1 MDLDPTRLRVMKLI
15 QQRRTD
21 LKKASLAIGR
31 NAAYLQQYLYR
42 GIPKTLPEDA
52 REALAIFL
60 GVPEESLRPPKTESA
75 AEPAL
80 PAMAAAIATAAPTAM
95 GGGMPGFSQV
105 PELDVRAS
113 AGHGAFHEG
122 DEEIKAVWMFP
133 DAVIRHELRARSAN
147 LRIITIDGD
156 SMEPLLAS
164 GDRVL
169 VDTAQRVPAPP
180 GTFDEA
186 TAYCRWAG
194 KRLPTDAEWLEAAH
208 TERRASPSG
217 AVPDWHDLSLSHWG
231 ASDRGEL
238 PA

>member
-52 REALAIFL
+52 REALAAFL
-60 GVPEESLRPPKTESA
+60 GVPEESLRPAKTESA
-75 AEPAL
+75 LEPAL
-80 PAMAAAIATAAPTAM
+80 PQAVAAASVSAM

-169 VDTAQRVPAPP
+169 VDTSQRVPAPP
-180 GTFDEA
+180 GIFVIWDGLGIVAKRIEHIP
-186 TAYCRWAG
+186 TAEPSRIVIKSVNPLYNDYERPTEDVNIIGRVIWAG
-194 KRLPTDAEWLEAAH
+194 KKL
-208 TERRASPSG
+208 
-217 AVPDWHDLSLSHWG
+217 
-231 ASDRGEL
+231 
-238 PA
+238 

>member
-52 REALAIFL
+52 REALAAFL
-60 GVPEESLRPPKTESA
+60 GVPEESLRPAKTESA
-75 AEPAL
+75 VEPAL
-80 PAMAAAIATAAPTAM
+80 PQVVAAASVSAI

-169 VDTAQRVPAPP
+169 VDTSQRVPAPP
-180 GTFDEA
+180 GIFVIWDGLGIVAKRIEHIP
-186 TAYCRWAG
+186 TAEPSRIVIKSVNPIYGDYERPTEEVNIIGRVIWAG
-194 KRLPTDAEWLEAAH
+194 KKL
-208 TERRASPSG
+208 
-217 AVPDWHDLSLSHWG
+217 
-231 ASDRGEL
+231 
-238 PA
+238 

>member
-52 REALAIFL
+52 REALAAFL
-60 GVPEESLRPPKTESA
+60 GVPEESLRPGGKESTLM
-75 AEPAL
+75 PASVSMP
-80 PAMAAAIATAAPTAM
+80 PAIAAASVSAM
-95 GGGMPGFSQV
+95 GGSMPGFSQI

-133 DAVIRHELRARSAN
+133 DAVIRHELRARSVN

-169 VDTAQRVPAPP
+169 VDTSQRVPAPP
-180 GTFDEA
+180 GIFVIWDGLGIVAKRIEHIP
-186 TAYCRWAG
+186 TAEPSRIVIKSVNPIYGDYERPTEDVNIIGRVIWAG
-194 KRLPTDAEWLEAAH
+194 KKL
-208 TERRASPSG
+208 
-217 AVPDWHDLSLSHWG
+217 
-231 ASDRGEL
+231 
-238 PA
+238 

>member
-15 QQRRTD
+15 QQKRTD

-52 REALAIFL
+52 REALAAFL
-60 GVPEESLRPPKTESA
+60 GVPEESLRPAKTESA
-75 AEPAL
+75 VEPAL
-80 PAMAAAIATAAPTAM
+80 PQVVAAASVSAM

-169 VDTAQRVPAPP
+169 VDTSQRVPAPP
-180 GTFDEA
+180 GIFVIWDGLGIVAKRIEHIPTVEPSRIVIKSVNPLYGDYERP
-186 TAYCRWAG
+186 TEEVNIIGRVIWAG
-194 KRLPTDAEWLEAAH
+194 KKL
-208 TERRASPSG
+208 
-217 AVPDWHDLSLSHWG
+217 
-231 ASDRGEL
+231 
-238 PA
+238 

>member
-15 QQRRTD
+15 QQKRTD

-52 REALAIFL
+52 REALAAFL
-60 GVPEESLRPPKTESA
+60 GVPEESLRPAKTESA
-75 AEPAL
+75 VEPAL
-80 PAMAAAIATAAPTAM
+80 PQVVAAASVSAM
-95 GGGMPGFSQV
+95 GGIMPGFSQV

-133 DAVIRHELRARSAN
+133 DAVIRHELRARSVN

-169 VDTAQRVPAPP
+169 VDTSQRVPAPP
-180 GTFDEA
+180 GIFVIWDGLGIVAKRIEHIP
-186 TAYCRWAG
+186 TAEPSRIVIKSVNPLYNDYERPTEEVNIVGRVIWAG
-194 KRLPTDAEWLEAAH
+194 KKL
-208 TERRASPSG
+208 
-217 AVPDWHDLSLSHWG
+217 
-231 ASDRGEL
+231 
-238 PA
+238 

>member
-52 REALAIFL
+52 REALAAFL
-60 GVPEESLRPPKTESA
+60 GVPEESLRPAKTESA
-75 AEPAL
+75 VEPAL
-80 PAMAAAIATAAPTAM
+80 PQVVAAASVSAM

-169 VDTAQRVPAPP
+169 VDTSQRVPAPP
-180 GTFDEA
+180 GIFVIWDGLGIVAKRIEHIP
-186 TAYCRWAG
+186 TAEPSRIVIKSVNPIYGDYERPTEEVNIIGRVIWAG
-194 KRLPTDAEWLEAAH
+194 KKL
-208 TERRASPSG
+208 
-217 AVPDWHDLSLSHWG
+217 
-231 ASDRGEL
+231 
-238 PA
+238 

>member
-52 REALAIFL
+52 REALAAFL
-60 GVPEESLRPPKTESA
+60 GVPEESLRPAKTESA
-75 AEPAL
+75 VEPAL
-80 PAMAAAIATAAPTAM
+80 PQVVAAASVTAM
-95 GGGMPGFSQV
+95 GGSMPGFSQV

-169 VDTAQRVPAPP
+169 VDTSQRVPAPP
-180 GTFDEA
+180 GIFVIWDGLGIVAKRIEHIP
-186 TAYCRWAG
+186 TAEPSRIVIKSVNPIYGDYERPTEEVNIIGRVIWAG
-194 KRLPTDAEWLEAAH
+194 KKL
-208 TERRASPSG
+208 
-217 AVPDWHDLSLSHWG
+217 
-231 ASDRGEL
+231 
-238 PA
+238 

>member
-52 REALAIFL
+52 REALAAFL
-60 GVPEESLRPPKTESA
+60 GVPEESLRPAKTESA
-75 AEPAL
+75 MEPAL
-80 PAMAAAIATAAPTAM
+80 PQVVAAASVSAI

-169 VDTAQRVPAPP
+169 VDTSQRVPAPP
-180 GTFDEA
+180 GIFVIWDGLGIVAKRIEHIP
-186 TAYCRWAG
+186 TAEPSRIVIKSVNPLYGDYERPTEEVNIIGRVIWAG
-194 KRLPTDAEWLEAAH
+194 KKL
-208 TERRASPSG
+208 
-217 AVPDWHDLSLSHWG
+217 
-231 ASDRGEL
+231 
-238 PA
+238 

>member
-52 REALAIFL
+52 REALAAFL
-60 GVPEESLRPPKTESA
+60 GVPEESLRPAKTESA
-75 AEPAL
+75 VEPAL
-80 PAMAAAIATAAPTAM
+80 PQVVAAASVSAM

-169 VDTAQRVPAPP
+169 VDTSQRVPAPP
-180 GTFDEA
+180 GIFVIWDGLGIVAKRIEHIP
-186 TAYCRWAG
+186 TAEPSRIVIKSVNPLYGDYERPTEEVNIIGRVIWAG
-194 KRLPTDAEWLEAAH
+194 KKL
-208 TERRASPSG
+208 
-217 AVPDWHDLSLSHWG
+217 
-231 ASDRGEL
+231 
-238 PA
+238 

>member
-15 QQRRTD
+15 QQKRTD

-52 REALAIFL
+52 REALAAFL
-60 GVPEESLRPPKTESA
+60 GVPEESLRPAKTESA
-75 AEPAL
+75 VEPAL
-80 PAMAAAIATAAPTAM
+80 PQVVAAASVSAM

-169 VDTAQRVPAPP
+169 VDTSQRVPAPP
-180 GTFDEA
+180 GIFVIWDGLGIVAKRIEHIP
-186 TAYCRWAG
+186 TAEPSRIVIKSVNPIYGDYERPTEEVNIIGRVIWAG
-194 KRLPTDAEWLEAAH
+194 KKL
-208 TERRASPSG
+208 
-217 AVPDWHDLSLSHWG
+217 
-231 ASDRGEL
+231 
-238 PA
+238 

>member
-15 QQRRTD
+15 QQKRTD

-52 REALAIFL
+52 REALAAFL
-60 GVPEESLRPPKTESA
+60 GVPEESLRPAKTESA
-75 AEPAL
+75 VEPAL
-80 PAMAAAIATAAPTAM
+80 PQVVAAASVSAI

-169 VDTAQRVPAPP
+169 VDTSQRVPAPP
-180 GTFDEA
+180 GIFVIWDGLGIVAKRIEHIP
-186 TAYCRWAG
+186 TAEPSRIVIKSVNPLYGDYERPTEEVNIIGRVIWAG
-194 KRLPTDAEWLEAAH
+194 KKL
-208 TERRASPSG
+208 
-217 AVPDWHDLSLSHWG
+217 
-231 ASDRGEL
+231 
-238 PA
+238 

>member
-15 QQRRTD
+15 QQKRTD

-52 REALAIFL
+52 REALAVFL

-75 AEPAL
+75 VEPAL
-80 PAMAAAIATAAPTAM
+80 PALAAAIATAPPTAM

-180 GTFDEA
+180 GIFVIWDGLGIVAKRIEHIP
-186 TAYCRWAG
+186 TAEPSRIVIKSVNPLYGDYERPTEEVNIVGRVIWAG
-194 KRLPTDAEWLEAAH
+194 KKL
-208 TERRASPSG
+208 
-217 AVPDWHDLSLSHWG
+217 
-231 ASDRGEL
+231 
-238 PA
+238 

>member
-15 QQRRTD
+15 QQKRTD

-52 REALAIFL
+52 REALAAFL
-60 GVPEESLRPPKTESA
+60 GVPEESLRPAKTESA
-75 AEPAL
+75 MEPAL
-80 PAMAAAIATAAPTAM
+80 PQVVAAASVSAM
-95 GGGMPGFSQV
+95 GGGMPGFSQI

-169 VDTAQRVPAPP
+169 VDTSQRVPAPP
-180 GTFDEA
+180 GIFVIWDGLGIVAKRIEHIP
-186 TAYCRWAG
+186 TAEPSRVVIKSVNPLYGDYERPTEEVNIIGRVIWAG
-194 KRLPTDAEWLEAAH
+194 KKL
-208 TERRASPSG
+208 
-217 AVPDWHDLSLSHWG
+217 
-231 ASDRGEL
+231 
-238 PA
+238 

>member
-15 QQRRTD
+15 QQKRTD

-52 REALAIFL
+52 REALAAFL
-60 GVPEESLRPPKTESA
+60 GVPEESLRPAKTESA
-75 AEPAL
+75 MEPAL
-80 PAMAAAIATAAPTAM
+80 PQVVAAASVSAI

-169 VDTAQRVPAPP
+169 VDTSQRVPAPP
-180 GTFDEA
+180 GIFVIWDGLGIVAKRIEHIP
-186 TAYCRWAG
+186 TAEPSRIVIKSVNPIYGDYERPTEEVNIIGRVIWAG
-194 KRLPTDAEWLEAAH
+194 KKL
-208 TERRASPSG
+208 
-217 AVPDWHDLSLSHWG
+217 
-231 ASDRGEL
+231 
-238 PA
+238 

>member
-52 REALAIFL
+52 REALAAFL
-60 GVPEESLRPPKTESA
+60 GVPEESLRPAKTESA
-75 AEPAL
+75 VEPAL
-80 PAMAAAIATAAPTAM
+80 PQVVAAASVSAI

-169 VDTAQRVPAPP
+169 VDTSQRVPAPSGIFVIWDGLGIVAKRIEHIP
-180 GTFDEA
+180 
-186 TAYCRWAG
+186 TAEPSRIVIKSVNPIYGDYERPTEEVNIIGRVIWAG
-194 KRLPTDAEWLEAAH
+194 KKL
-208 TERRASPSG
+208 
-217 AVPDWHDLSLSHWG
+217 
-231 ASDRGEL
+231 
-238 PA
+238 

>member
-15 QQRRTD
+15 QQKRTD
-21 LKKASLAIGR
+21 LKNASLAIGR

-52 REALAIFL
+52 REALAAFL

-80 PAMAAAIATAAPTAM
+80 PHVVAAPPPTAI

-180 GTFDEA
+180 GIFVIWDGLGIVAKRIEHIP
-186 TAYCRWAG
+186 TAEPSRIVIKSVNPIYGDYERPTEEVNIIGRVIWAG
-194 KRLPTDAEWLEAAH
+194 KKL
-208 TERRASPSG
+208 
-217 AVPDWHDLSLSHWG
+217 
-231 ASDRGEL
+231 
-238 PA
+238 

>member
-15 QQRRTD
+15 QQKRTD

-52 REALAIFL
+52 REALAAFL
-60 GVPEESLRPPKTESA
+60 VVPEESLRPPKMESA

-80 PAMAAAIATAAPTAM
+80 PQVVAAPPPTAM

-180 GTFDEA
+180 GIFVIWDGLGIVAKRIEHIP
-186 TAYCRWAG
+186 TAEPSRIVIKSVNPIYGDYERPTEEVNIIGRVIWAG
-194 KRLPTDAEWLEAAH
+194 KKL
-208 TERRASPSG
+208 
-217 AVPDWHDLSLSHWG
+217 
-231 ASDRGEL
+231 
-238 PA
+238 

>member
-15 QQRRTD
+15 QQKRTD

-52 REALAIFL
+52 REALAAFL
-60 GVPEESLRPPKTESA
+60 GVPEESLRPAKTESA
-75 AEPAL
+75 VEPAL
-80 PAMAAAIATAAPTAM
+80 PQVVAAAPATAS

-169 VDTAQRVPAPP
+169 VDTSQRVPAPP
-180 GTFDEA
+180 GIFVIWDGLGIVAKRIEHIP
-186 TAYCRWAG
+186 TAEPSRIVIKSVNPLYNDYERPTEDVNIIGRVIWAG
-194 KRLPTDAEWLEAAH
+194 KKL
-208 TERRASPSG
+208 
-217 AVPDWHDLSLSHWG
+217 
-231 ASDRGEL
+231 
-238 PA
+238 

>member
-15 QQRRTD
+15 QQKRTD

-52 REALAIFL
+52 REALAAFL
-60 GVPEESLRPPKTESA
+60 GVPEESLRPAKTESGV
-75 AEPAL
+75 EPAL
-80 PAMAAAIATAAPTAM
+80 PQVVAAASVSAI

-133 DAVIRHELRARSAN
+133 DAVIRHELRARTAN

-169 VDTAQRVPAPP
+169 VDTSQRVPAPP
-180 GTFDEA
+180 GIFVIWDGLGIVAKRIEHIP
-186 TAYCRWAG
+186 TAEPSRIVIKSVNPIYGDYERPTEEVNIIGRVIWAG
-194 KRLPTDAEWLEAAH
+194 KKL
-208 TERRASPSG
+208 
-217 AVPDWHDLSLSHWG
+217 
-231 ASDRGEL
+231 
-238 PA
+238 

>member
-15 QQRRTD
+15 QQKRTD

-42 GIPKTLPEDA
+42 GIPKTMPEDA
-52 REALAIFL
+52 REALAAFL
-60 GVPEESLRPPKTESA
+60 GVPEESLRPAKTESA
-75 AEPAL
+75 VEPAL
-80 PAMAAAIATAAPTAM
+80 PQVVAAASVSAI

-169 VDTAQRVPAPP
+169 VDTSQRVPAPP
-180 GTFDEA
+180 GIFVIWDGLGIVAKRIEHIP
-186 TAYCRWAG
+186 TAEPSRIVIKSVNPIYGDYERPTEEVNIIGRVIWAG
-194 KRLPTDAEWLEAAH
+194 KKL
-208 TERRASPSG
+208 
-217 AVPDWHDLSLSHWG
+217 
-231 ASDRGEL
+231 
-238 PA
+238 

>member
-15 QQRRTD
+15 QQKRTD

-52 REALAIFL
+52 REALAAFL
-60 GVPEESLRPPKTESA
+60 GVPEESLRPAKTESA
-75 AEPAL
+75 VEPAL
-80 PAMAAAIATAAPTAM
+80 PQVVAAASVSAM

-169 VDTAQRVPAPP
+169 VDTSQRVPAPP
-180 GTFDEA
+180 GIFVIWDGLGIVAKRIEHIP
-186 TAYCRWAG
+186 TAEPSRIVIKSVNPISGDYERPTEEVNIIGRVIWAG
-194 KRLPTDAEWLEAAH
+194 KKL
-208 TERRASPSG
+208 
-217 AVPDWHDLSLSHWG
+217 
-231 ASDRGEL
+231 
-238 PA
+238 

>member
-15 QQRRTD
+15 QQKRTD

-52 REALAIFL
+52 REALAAFL
-60 GVPEESLRPPKTESA
+60 GVPEESLRPAKTESA
-75 AEPAL
+75 LEPAL
-80 PAMAAAIATAAPTAM
+80 PQAVAAASVSAM

-169 VDTAQRVPAPP
+169 VDTSQRVPAPP
-180 GTFDEA
+180 GIFVIWDGLGIVAKRIEHIP
-186 TAYCRWAG
+186 TAEPSRIVIKSVNPLYNDYERPTEDVNIIGRVIWAG
-194 KRLPTDAEWLEAAH
+194 KKL
-208 TERRASPSG
+208 
-217 AVPDWHDLSLSHWG
+217 
-231 ASDRGEL
+231 
-238 PA
+238 

>member
-15 QQRRTD
+15 QQKRTD

-52 REALAIFL
+52 REALAAFL
-60 GVPEESLRPPKTESA
+60 GVPEESLRPAKTESA
-75 AEPAL
+75 VEPAL
-80 PAMAAAIATAAPTAM
+80 PQVVAAASVSAM

-169 VDTAQRVPAPP
+169 VDTSQRVPAPP
-180 GTFDEA
+180 GIFVIWDGLGIVAKRIEHIP
-186 TAYCRWAG
+186 TAEPSRIVIKSVNPLYGDYERPTEEVNIIGRVIWAG
-194 KRLPTDAEWLEAAH
+194 KKL
-208 TERRASPSG
+208 
-217 AVPDWHDLSLSHWG
+217 
-231 ASDRGEL
+231 
-238 PA
+238 

>member
-15 QQRRTD
+15 QQKRTD

-52 REALAIFL
+52 REALAAFL
-60 GVPEESLRPPKTESA
+60 GVPEESLRPAKTESA
-75 AEPAL
+75 VEPAL
-80 PAMAAAIATAAPTAM
+80 PQVVAAASVSAI

-169 VDTAQRVPAPP
+169 VDTSQRVPAPP
-180 GTFDEA
+180 GIFVIWDGLGIVAKRIEHIPTVEPSRIVIKSVNPLYGDYERP
-186 TAYCRWAG
+186 TEEVNIIGRVIWAG
-194 KRLPTDAEWLEAAH
+194 KKL
-208 TERRASPSG
+208 
-217 AVPDWHDLSLSHWG
+217 
-231 ASDRGEL
+231 
-238 PA
+238 

>member
-52 REALAIFL
+52 REALAAFL
-60 GVPEESLRPPKTESA
+60 GVPEESLRPAKTESA
-75 AEPAL
+75 VEPAL
-80 PAMAAAIATAAPTAM
+80 PSVVSAAPPPAL
-95 GGGMPGFSQV
+95 GAPVPGFSQI

-169 VDTAQRVPAPP
+169 VDTSQRVPAPP
-180 GTFDEA
+180 GIFVIWDGLGIVAKRIEHIP
-186 TAYCRWAG
+186 TAEPSRIVIKSVNPLYNDYERPTEDVNIIGRVIWAG
-194 KRLPTDAEWLEAAH
+194 KKL
-208 TERRASPSG
+208 
-217 AVPDWHDLSLSHWG
+217 
-231 ASDRGEL
+231 
-238 PA
+238 

>member
-1 MDLDPTRLRVMKLI
+1 MKLI
-15 QQRRTD
+15 QQKRTD

-52 REALAIFL
+52 REALAAFL
-60 GVPEESLRPPKTESA
+60 GVPEESLRPAKTESA
-75 AEPAL
+75 MEPAL
-80 PAMAAAIATAAPTAM
+80 PQVVAAASVSAI

-169 VDTAQRVPAPP
+169 VDTSQRVPAPP
-180 GTFDEA
+180 GIFVIWDGLGIVAKRIEHIP
-186 TAYCRWAG
+186 TAEPSRIVIKSVNPIYGDYERPTEEVNIIGRVIWAG
-194 KRLPTDAEWLEAAH
+194 KKL
-208 TERRASPSG
+208 
-217 AVPDWHDLSLSHWG
+217 
-231 ASDRGEL
+231 
-238 PA
+238 

>member
-15 QQRRTD
+15 QQKRTD

-52 REALAIFL
+52 REALATFL
-60 GVPEESLRPPKTESA
+60 GVPEESLRPAKTESA
-75 AEPAL
+75 VEPAL
-80 PAMAAAIATAAPTAM
+80 PQVIAAPPPTAI

-133 DAVIRHELRARSAN
+133 DAVIRHELRAKSVN

-169 VDTAQRVPAPP
+169 VDTSQRVPAPP
-180 GTFDEA
+180 GIFVIWDGLGIVAKRIEHIP
-186 TAYCRWAG
+186 TAEPSRIVIKSVNPIYGDYERPTEEVNIIGRVIWAG
-194 KRLPTDAEWLEAAH
+194 KKL
-208 TERRASPSG
+208 
-217 AVPDWHDLSLSHWG
+217 
-231 ASDRGEL
+231 
-238 PA
+238 

>member
-15 QQRRTD
+15 QQKRTD

-52 REALAIFL
+52 REALAAFL
-60 GVPEESLRPPKTESA
+60 GVPEESLRPAKAESA
-75 AEPAL
+75 LEPAL
-80 PAMAAAIATAAPTAM
+80 PQAVAAASVSAM

-180 GTFDEA
+180 GIFVIWDGLGIVAKRIEHIP
-186 TAYCRWAG
+186 TAEPSRIVIKSVNPIYGDYERPTEEVNIIGRVIWAG
-194 KRLPTDAEWLEAAH
+194 KKL
-208 TERRASPSG
+208 
-217 AVPDWHDLSLSHWG
+217 
-231 ASDRGEL
+231 
-238 PA
+238 

>member
-52 REALAIFL
+52 REALAAFL
-60 GVPEESLRPPKTESA
+60 GVPEESLRPAKTESA
-75 AEPAL
+75 VEPAL
-80 PAMAAAIATAAPTAM
+80 PPLIAAPPPTAI

-169 VDTAQRVPAPP
+169 VDTSQRVPAPP
-180 GTFDEA
+180 GIFVIWDGLGIVAKRIEHIP
-186 TAYCRWAG
+186 TAEPSRIVIKSVNPLYNDYERPTEEVNIIGRVIWAG
-194 KRLPTDAEWLEAAH
+194 KKL
-208 TERRASPSG
+208 
-217 AVPDWHDLSLSHWG
+217 
-231 ASDRGEL
+231 
-238 PA
+238 

>member
-15 QQRRTD
+15 QQKRTD

-75 AEPAL
+75 VEPAL
-80 PAMAAAIATAAPTAM
+80 PALAAAIATAPPTAM

-180 GTFDEA
+180 GIFVIWDGLGIVAKRIEHIP
-186 TAYCRWAG
+186 TAEPSRIVIKSVNPLYGDYERPTEEVNIVGRVIWAG
-194 KRLPTDAEWLEAAH
+194 KKL
-208 TERRASPSG
+208 
-217 AVPDWHDLSLSHWG
+217 
-231 ASDRGEL
+231 
-238 PA
+238 

>member
-52 REALAIFL
+52 REALAAFL
-60 GVPEESLRPPKTESA
+60 GVPEESLRPAKTESA
-75 AEPAL
+75 VEPAL
-80 PAMAAAIATAAPTAM
+80 PQVVAASPPTAI

-169 VDTAQRVPAPP
+169 VDTSQRVPAPP
-180 GTFDEA
+180 GIFVIWDGLGIVAKRIEHIP
-186 TAYCRWAG
+186 TAEPSRIVIKSVNPIYGDYERPTEEVNIIGRVIWAG
-194 KRLPTDAEWLEAAH
+194 KKL
-208 TERRASPSG
+208 
-217 AVPDWHDLSLSHWG
+217 
-231 ASDRGEL
+231 
-238 PA
+238 

>member
-15 QQRRTD
+15 QQKRTD

-52 REALAIFL
+52 REALAAFL
-60 GVPEESLRPPKTESA
+60 GVPEESLRPAKAESA
-75 AEPAL
+75 VEPAL
-80 PAMAAAIATAAPTAM
+80 PQVVAAASVSAI

-169 VDTAQRVPAPP
+169 VDTSQRVPAPP
-180 GTFDEA
+180 GIFVIWDGLGIVAKRIEHIPTVEPSRIVIKSVNPLYDDYERP
-186 TAYCRWAG
+186 TEEVNIIGRVIWAG
-194 KRLPTDAEWLEAAH
+194 KKL
-208 TERRASPSG
+208 
-217 AVPDWHDLSLSHWG
+217 
-231 ASDRGEL
+231 
-238 PA
+238 

>member
-52 REALAIFL
+52 REALAAFL
-60 GVPEESLRPPKTESA
+60 GVPEESLRPAKTESA
-75 AEPAL
+75 VEPAL
-80 PAMAAAIATAAPTAM
+80 PQVVAAASVSAM

-169 VDTAQRVPAPP
+169 VDTSQRVPAPP
-180 GTFDEA
+180 GIFVIWDGLGIVAKRIEHIP
-186 TAYCRWAG
+186 TAEPSRIVIKSVNPLYNDYERPTEDVNIIGRVIWAG
-194 KRLPTDAEWLEAAH
+194 KKL
-208 TERRASPSG
+208 
-217 AVPDWHDLSLSHWG
+217 
-231 ASDRGEL
+231 
-238 PA
+238 

>member
-52 REALAIFL
+52 REALAAFL
-60 GVPEESLRPPKTESA
+60 EVPDESLRPAKKESA
-75 AEPAL
+75 GEATPPAL
-80 PAMAAAIATAAPTAM
+80 PSAVTAAPPLALAAAV
-95 GGGMPGFSQV
+95 PGFAQV

-113 AGHGAFHEG
+113 AGHGSFHEG

-180 GTFDEA
+180 GIFVIWDGLGIVAKRIEHIP
-186 TAYCRWAG
+186 TAEPSRVVIKSVNPLYGDYERPTEEVNIIGRVIWAG
-194 KRLPTDAEWLEAAH
+194 KKL
-208 TERRASPSG
+208 
-217 AVPDWHDLSLSHWG
+217 
-231 ASDRGEL
+231 
-238 PA
+238 